1 MVGAARRSREAAV
14 GEGAGAG
21 VARSVPA
28 ATGAGWAD
36 RAGARL
42 AGAVTDGTARSS
54 DRGAGVPPSRT
65 AATSTPAPATTT
77 AVSTPASSAT
87 GRRRPARCLGGSAT
101 RGTVPA
107 VRPGPAPRPRSA
119 SAPPRTAR
127 GGRTSRYEASSP
139 YWTASASASQDA
151 SMTLACTPTVV
162 HSRRPSPVST
172 STRVTASV
180 PCRPSRIR
188 TL

>member
-1 MVGAARRSREAAV
+1 VGEVAGDVAGDMAGEAARRAPAV
-14 GEGAGAG
+14 
-21 VARSVPA
+21 
-28 ATGAGWAD
+28 TGAGCGG
-36 RAGARL
+36 RAGARV

-54 DRGAGVPPSRT
+54 AAGVPLSRT
-65 AATSTPAPATTT
+65 AATSSPVPAATT
-77 AVSTPASSAT
+77 AVSVPASSTT

-107 VRPGPAPRPRSA
+107 VAPGPAPRARSA
-119 SAPPRTAR
+119 CAPPHTAP
-127 GGRTSRYEASSP
+127 GRYRYEASKP

-151 SMTLACTPTVV
+151 SMTLGCTPTVV